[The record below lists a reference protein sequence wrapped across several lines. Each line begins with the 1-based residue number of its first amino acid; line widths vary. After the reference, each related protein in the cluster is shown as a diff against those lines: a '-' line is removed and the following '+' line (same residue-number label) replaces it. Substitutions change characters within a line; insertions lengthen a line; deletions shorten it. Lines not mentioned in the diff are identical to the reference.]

1 MKRVAICGLGGM
13 GMVHY
18 RVYQDIPSVKIVAVA
33 DPRTEMA
40 KEKIGEDDV
49 KVYSDLETLLKNES
63 VDIVDVCAPSY
74 LHPELSIMAMEAGKD
89 VLCEKPMAIDS
100 KGTAKIMAAIERTG
114 RSFMVAHVV
123 RFMAAYRFL
132 KSVVDSGELG
142 KPVHFSL
149 KRVSSIPDWNWENW
163 MQDKSKSGGAL
174 IDLSV
179 HDIDYIQYV
188 FGEPKKISGVHYDYK
203 NKTEYHST
211 NLVYEDGFTVSITG
225 GWYKAKIPFQASYLA
240 VFEKGYVSFEGG
252 KCVRNGEVV
261 NFADIDTE
269 RDAGVNVKGFDGYS
283 DEIIYFVDCLEKGIS
298 PDMVTPVSSEN
309 AIKLVE
315 RIIEEDITL

>member
-13 GMVHY
+13 GMTHY
-18 RVYQDIPSVKIVAVA
+18 RVYQDMPNVTIVAVA

-40 KEKIGEDDV
+40 KEKIAKDAV
-49 KVYSDLETLLKNES
+49 KVYSDLQTLLKNEI

-100 KGTAKIMAAIERTG
+100 KGTAKIMSAIERTG

-123 RFMAAYRFL
+123 RFMSAYRYL
-132 KSVVDSGELG
+132 KKVVDDGELG
-142 KPVHFSL
+142 KPVHFSM

-188 FGEPKKISGVHYDYK
+188 FGEPVNISGAHHEYRDQ
-203 NKTEYHST
+203 TEYHCSD
-211 NLVYEDGFTVSITG
+211 LVYENGFTASITG
-225 GWYKAKIPFQASYLA
+225 GWYKAKIPFRASYLA

-252 KCVRNGEVV
+252 KCVKNGEAV
-261 NFADIDTE
+261 NFADINTEKDT
-269 RDAGVNVKGFDGYS
+269 GVNVKGFDGYS
-283 DEIIYFVDCLEKGIS
+283 DEIIYFVECLEKGIS